1 MSHFTV
7 YVFQDKNSPS
17 VDEMLAPYDENITFD
32 EPIVD
37 MTKDEAIAKVHKDI
51 ERVKNGVYKEYLENP
66 EEYEKKWGHN
76 KVHIEFLKND
86 FPKRLKWTDDE
97 CYEYE
102 KSFYEKDM
110 IDEEGNLLTTYNP
123 KSKWDW
129 YVKGGRWDGG
139 IVTKKGDSVNECLLK
154 NIDLEKTH
162 APFAIITTDG
172 EWVEKGQMGWWG
184 MTSDEMSDEDWNNK
198 FREYVSSLKGNVR
211 MTLVDCHI

>member
-17 VDEMLAPYDENITFD
+17 VDEMLAPYDENITLD

-37 MTKDEAIAKVHKDI
+37 MTKDETIAKVRKDI
-51 ERVKNGVYKEYLENP
+51 ERVKNGCYKEYLENP

-76 KVHIEFLKND
+76 KAHIDFLKND
-86 FPKRLKWTDDE
+86 FPKHLNWTDEE

-123 KSKWDW
+123 NSKWDW
-129 YVKGGRWDGG
+129 YEKGGRWSGNIKTKNGLEVDETTVGDVD
-139 IVTKKGDSVNECLLK
+139 IDNTTTPYAFVTTG
-154 NIDLEKTH
+154 
-162 APFAIITTDG
+162 G
-172 EWVEKGQMGWWG
+172 EWVERGQMGWF
-184 MTSDEMSDEDWNNK
+184 SLSSNDKDEDDWDK
-198 FREYVSSLKGNVR
+198 EFRDYVKSLGSDVR
-211 MTLVDCHI
+211 MTLIDCHI